1 MATNSYGQRLNS
13 FGQPFMGN
21 KVLGVQ
27 NKRMMGSAG
36 GGGLN
41 AFHADNQQLANNF
54 VQPFGAIQPE
64 MQETPPPQMQPGWM
78 ESLFPGQQQP
88 QQPNPWNPY
97 QEELRLN
104 SFGEPIM
111 GSKIR
116 GVQRR
121 RDLSGNILT
130 R

>member
-1 MATNSYGQRLNS
+1 
-13 FGQPFMGN
+13 MGN
-21 KVLGVQ
+21 KILGVQ

-54 VQPFGAIQPE
+54 ARPFGAVQPE
-64 MQETPPPQMQPGWM
+64 PQVSQMQPGWM

-104 SFGEPIM
+104 AFGEPMM

-116 GVQRR
+116 GVQRH